1 MSSNDISS
9 GLVRHNR
16 EQQRFELETSGGLAV
31 AEYHREGDTLIV
43 FFTEVPRT
51 LHGRGI
57 GKKLVRG
64 LLDEARQSNLK
75 IVPRCSFVAAL
86 IQSHPEYRDLLA

>member
-1 MSSNDISS
+1 MSSNGISS
-9 GLVRHNR
+9 GRVRHNS
-16 EQQRFELETSGGLAV
+16 EQQRFELETSAGLAV

-43 FFTEVPRT
+43 FFTEVPST

-64 LLDEARQSNLK
+64 LLEEARRSKLR
-75 IVPRCSFVAAL
+75 IMPRCSFVAAF
-86 IQSHPEYRDLLA
+86 IQGHPEYRDLLA